1 MGNRRKPAVQKKPR
15 VAAAATDRVVV
26 AYIHPGETSA
36 YFTQG
41 LVNTLMYDQATARRV
56 VGCLNEWSSANVSAS
71 RNSLTGQFLD
81 DYDADWLLWID
92 ADMAFGHE
100 ALPALI
106 ASADAQ
112 DRPIMGALCFGMSMG
127 NLFPTIYQFTETDD
141 GNLTTYRV
149 GDYPLDEVVQCA
161 ATGSAFVLIHRR
173 VLEAIRAHGF
183 NKAFPWY
190 QETEMNGQPVG
201 EDLTFCIRA
210 GILGFPTHV
219 DTAVKIGHHKST
231 VLDHDMF
238 QTQRRGDDGSSDTG

>member
-1 MGNRRKPAVQKKPR
+1 MSNRKKLPVEKKPR
-15 VAAAATDRVVV
+15 VTSAATDRVVV

-71 RNSLTGQFLD
+71 RNSLVAQFLD
-81 DYDADWLLWID
+81 DYDAEWLLWVD
-92 ADMAFGHE
+92 ADMAFDHE
-100 ALPALI
+100 ALPALM
-106 ASADAQ
+106 ASADAET
-112 DRPIMGALCFGMSMG
+112 RPIMGALCFGMSMDR
-127 NLFPTIYQFTETDD
+127 LFPTIYQYVETDE
-141 GNLTTYRV
+141 GNLTTVRV
-149 GDYPLDEVVQCA
+149 GEYPPDEVVQCA
-161 ATGSAFVLIHRR
+161 ATGSAFVLVHRR
-173 VLEAIRAHGF
+173 VLEAVRAHGF
-183 NKAFPWY
+183 NQAFPWY
-190 QETEMNGQPVG
+190 QETELNGLPVG

-238 QTQRRGDDGSSDTG
+238 QAQRKGA